1 LTVGRGVLV
10 AGALS
15 DGVSF
20 ARSGA
25 LHATTS
31 INALAAR
38 MRMSVRMV
46 AYLQKKLDVG
56 C

>member
-1 LTVGRGVLV
+1 MTVGRGVLV
-10 AGALS
+10 AGTLR

-25 LHATTS
+25 LHATPR

-46 AYLQKKLDVG
+46 AYLRKKLDVG